1 MARRYPAGVSIRE
14 EAPDLDPD
22 DARRIVADLWG
33 LPDARARD
41 LGSHQDRNFLITTP
55 DARFVLKVANTAIPD
70 ASLDAQD
77 AAMLAL
83 AGLPIRVPRPVASAT
98 GTLREVVDL
107 EGSPHSVRLLT
118 YVEGVPMTGRA
129 YFAPATARQFGALA
143 GQVCG
148 ALAAF
153 SHPGAD
159 LPNQWDVR
167 RSPQVVADL
176 LTALDP
182 DLAARVHRLS
192 AQSQR
197 ALEGFAPDLPT
208 QVIHA
213 DVTDFNVVA
222 DPGADAR
229 LVPAGIIDF
238 GDLMHTWRAAEAA
251 VTICALLVKDLRA
264 PLRIAEDVLGGFLR
278 TQPLTPVEVEAL
290 WPMVAARACAGLVST
305 AHQLGS
311 EPDNPYLHD
320 NLAVDRAVFELVAAL
335 PMELGTLAMRRA
347 AGLLEAPEPVLAV
360 RAPVLPD
367 LGEVAQIDLS
377 TTSPLL
383 DDGAWT
389 DSERVRAAVRSAAGA
404 ASPRW
409 GVIAYG
415 QPHVHHS
422 LIDSLEEPATIHL
435 GLDVLLPRG
444 SRVVAP
450 WPGQLTQG
458 EPWVTRLVGEEGWD
472 LLVSGAEP
480 LRAPGSRVAAGEPIA
495 AVTTS
500 RAPALPDHIHVQV
513 VRTGVIAPT
522 HAPASQAELWRHLC
536 PDPGVLLGLEPV
548 PMEPDSHELL
558 RRRESALA
566 SVQKHYFADP
576 PRIERGWRHHLVD
589 VSGRVYLDGINNVAV
604 LGHSHSGVAD
614 AVDRALRTLNTN
626 SRFHYAAHVEFAEML
641 LATMPTGLD
650 RVFLLSS
657 GSETVDLALRLA
669 RVHTG
674 ARDTI
679 ALRTAYHGWTTASD
693 EVSSAL
699 MDNPR
704 ALETRPDW
712 IHLAEPPNLYRGPF
726 TGPDAGTR
734 YADDVRRILAEL
746 GDAARRPAAFVCE
759 TLNGNAGGIELPVDY
774 LPQVYEAVRAA
785 GGVVIADEV
794 QVGYG
799 RLGSHF
805 WGFEMNGV
813 VPDIVCLAKSTGN
826 GYPVSAVVCTREIAE
841 SFAVEGSLFAS
852 MGGTP
857 AGAAAG
863 IATLTALRD
872 EDLMGNASRM
882 GARLRAGL
890 EALVERFDMAGA
902 VHGRGL
908 YLGLELVEDKESRTP
923 ATEATDA
930 LCERLLGL
938 GVIMAATG
946 DHMNV
951 LKIKPPLCIDA
962 AGVDFLL
969 AALEVAFS
977 EGW

>member
-1 MARRYPAGVSIRE
+1 
-14 EAPDLDPD
+14 
-22 DARRIVADLWG
+22 
-33 LPDARARD
+33 
-41 LGSHQDRNFLITTP
+41 
-55 DARFVLKVANTAIPD
+55 
-70 ASLDAQD
+70 
-77 AAMLAL
+77 MLAL
-83 AGLPIRVPRPVASAT
+83 ADLPVRTPRPIASTT
-98 GTLREVVDL
+98 GALREVVDL
-107 EGSPHSVRLLT
+107 GGTPHSVRLLT
-118 YVEGVPMTGRA
+118 YVEGVPMTARG
-129 YFAPATARQFGALA
+129 YFAPVTARQFGALA
-143 GQVCG
+143 GRVCA
-148 ALAAF
+148 ALAGF
-153 SHPGAD
+153 RHPGAD

-176 LTALDP
+176 LGALDP
-182 DLAARVHRLS
+182 ELARRVHALS
-192 AQSQR
+192 AQSQQ
-197 ALEGFAPDLPT
+197 ALDGVATDLPR

-222 DPGADAR
+222 DRSPDAR

-251 VTICALLVKDLRA
+251 VTICALLVKDRRA
-264 PLRIAEDVLGGFLR
+264 PLRLAEDVLTGFLSQ
-278 TQPLTPVEVEAL
+278 QPLSEPEVRTL

-320 NLAVDRAVFELVAAL
+320 NLAVDRAVFEIVAARPL
-335 PMELGTLAMRRA
+335 ELGTLAMRRA
-347 AGLLEAPEPVLAV
+347 AGLLGAPEPLL
-360 RAPVLPD
+360 PIGTTVLPE
-367 LGEVAQIDLS
+367 LGGVTSIDLS

-383 DDGAWT
+383 DEGAWT
-389 DSERVRAAVRSAAGA
+389 DPERVRAAVRSAAAA

-415 QPHVHHS
+415 QPHLHHS
-422 LIDSLEEPATIHL
+422 VVDSLEEPATIHL
-435 GLDVLLPRG
+435 GIDVLLPRG

-450 WPGQLTQG
+450 WPGRLILG
-458 EPWVTRLVGEEGWD
+458 EPWMTHLVGDAGWD

-480 LRAPGSRVAAGEPIA
+480 LRPPGSAVAAGAPIA
-495 AVTTS
+495 SVTTS
-500 RAPALPDHIHVQV
+500 RAPALPDHVHVQI
-513 VRTGVIAPT
+513 VRTGVTAPT

-536 PDPGVLLGLEPV
+536 PDPSVLLGLEPRAA
-548 PMEPDSHELL
+548 EPDAHDLM
-558 RRRESALA
+558 RRREAALA
-566 SVQKHYFADP
+566 SVQKHYWADP
-576 PRIERGWRHHLVD
+576 PRIERGWRHHLAD

-604 LGHSHSGVAD
+604 LGHSHPAVAN
-614 AVDRALRTLNTN
+614 AVTRALRTLNTN

-641 LATMPTGLD
+641 LATMPQELD

-679 ALRTAYHGWTTASD
+679 ALRTAYHGWTTATD

-704 ALETRPDW
+704 ALETRPEW
-712 IHLAEPPNLYRGPF
+712 IHLAEPPNPYRGPF

-734 YADDVRRILAEL
+734 YADDVRRILA
-746 GDAARRPAAFVCE
+746 GMTDAGRRPAAFLCE
-759 TLNGNAGGIELPVDY
+759 TLNGNAGGIELPADY
-774 LPQVYEAVRAA
+774 LQQVYEAVRTA

-805 WGFEMNGV
+805 WGFEMLGV
-813 VPDIVCLAKSTGN
+813 VPDIVCLAKATGN
-826 GYPVSAVVCTREIAE
+826 GYPVSAVVCRQDIAE

-857 AGAAAG
+857 AGAAAA
-863 IATLTALRD
+863 IATLTAVRD
-872 EDLMGNASRM
+872 EDLMGNADRM

-890 EALVERFDMAGA
+890 ESLVERFDMAGA

-908 YLGLELVEDKESRTP
+908 YLGLELVTDRESRTP
-923 ATEATDA
+923 ATQATDA
-930 LCERLLGL
+930 LCERLLEL
-938 GVIMAATG
+938 GVVMAATG

-962 AGVDFLL
+962 ASVDFLL
-969 AALEVAFS
+969 EALEVAFS

>member
-1 MARRYPAGVSIRE
+1 MSILE
-14 EAPDLDPD
+14 EAPVLDLD
-22 DARRIVADLWG
+22 DACRIATDLWG
-33 LPDARARD
+33 LAAPAARD
-41 LGSHQDRNFLITTP
+41 LGSHQDRNFLITTAE
-55 DARFVLKVANTAIPD
+55 ARYVLKVANAAIPD
-70 ASLDAQD
+70 ESLDAQN
-77 AAMLAL
+77 AAMLAV
-83 AGLPIRVPRPVASAT
+83 GHLPIRVPRPVASL
-98 GTLREVVDL
+98 GGSLREVVDL
-107 EGSPHSVRLLT
+107 SGSPHSVRLLT
-118 YVEGVPMTGRA
+118 FVAGSPMT
-129 YFAPATARQFGALA
+129 APGYLAPVTARQFGALS
-143 GQVCG
+143 GQVSG
-148 ALAAF
+148 ALAGF

-159 LPNQWDVR
+159 LPSQWDVR

-176 LTALDP
+176 LGSLEPALGH
-182 DLAARVHRLS
+182 RVATLS
-192 AQSQR
+192 IASQR
-197 ALEGFAPDLPT
+197 ALDEVAADLPR

-213 DVTDFNVVA
+213 DVTDFNVVG
-222 DPGADAR
+222 DPGPDAR

-251 VTICALLVKDLRA
+251 VTLCALLVKDRRA
-264 PLRIAEDVLGGFLR
+264 PLRIAEDVLAGFLGQ
-278 TQPLTPVEVEAL
+278 QPLTPAEVDAL

-305 AHQLGS
+305 AHQLRS
-311 EPDNPYLHD
+311 EPDNAYLHD
-320 NLAVDRAVFELVAAL
+320 NLAVDRAVFEMVAAVPL
-335 PMELGTLAMRRA
+335 ELGTLAMRRA
-347 AGLLEAPEPVLAV
+347 AGTLGRPDRTLPVSTTI
-360 RAPVLPD
+360 LPD
-367 LGEVAQIDLS
+367 LGATTSIDLS
-377 TTSPLL
+377 TTSALL
-383 DDGAWT
+383 DEGAWT
-389 DSERVRAAVRSAAGA
+389 DPGRVREALRTAVGPARSQLTGF
-404 ASPRW
+404 
-409 GVIAYG
+409 IAYG
-415 QPHVHHS
+415 QPHLHHS
-422 LIDSLEEPATIHL
+422 LINSLEEPATIHL

-444 SRVVAP
+444 SQVIAP
-450 WPGQLTQG
+450 WPGQLTLG
-458 EPWVTRLVGEEGWD
+458 EPWVTRLVGDEGWD
-472 LLVSGAEP
+472 LIVSGAEP
-480 LRAPGSRVAAGEPIA
+480 LRAPGARVSAGAPIA

-513 VRTGVIAPT
+513 VLSGVTAPT

-536 PDPGVLLGLEPV
+536 PDPGELLGLAPSVE
-548 PMEPDSHELL
+548 EPDSHELL
-558 RRRESALA
+558 HRRESSLA
-566 SVQKHYFADP
+566 SVQKHYWADP

-589 VSGRVYLDGINNVAV
+589 VSGRVYLDGINNVTV
-604 LGHSHSGVAD
+604 LGHSHPAVAD

-626 SRFHYAAHVEFAEML
+626 SRFHYAAPVEFAEML
-641 LATMPTGLD
+641 LATMPPGLD

-712 IHLAEPPNLYRGPF
+712 IHLAEPPNSYRGPF
-726 TGPDAGTR
+726 TGPDTGTR
-734 YADDVRRILAEL
+734 YADDVRRVLAEL
-746 GDAARRPAAFVCE
+746 AAAGRRPAAFICE
-759 TLNGNAGGIELPVDY
+759 TLNGNAGGIELPDDY
-774 LPQVYEAVRAA
+774 LTQVYDAVRGA

-826 GYPVSAVVCTREIAE
+826 GYPVSAVVCSQEIAE

-857 AGAAAG
+857 AGAQAA
-863 IATLTALRD
+863 IATLRTLRV
-872 EDLMGNASRM
+872 EDLMGNAARM

-890 EALVERFDMAGA
+890 ESLVTGHPMAGA

-908 YLGLELVEDKESRTP
+908 YLGLELVTDRDSRAP

-938 GVIMAATG
+938 GVVMAATG

-951 LKIKPPLCIDA
+951 LKIKPPLCIDE

-969 AALEVAFS
+969 EALEVAFA

>member
-1 MARRYPAGVSIRE
+1 MSIRE
-14 EAPDLDPD
+14 EAPELDLR
-22 DARRIVADLWG
+22 DAQRIVADLWE
-33 LPDARARD
+33 LPDAQARD

-55 DARFVLKVANTAIPD
+55 GARHVLKVANTAIPD
-70 ASLDAQD
+70 GSLDAQN
-77 AAMLAL
+77 AAMLAVS
-83 AGLPIRVPRPVASAT
+83 GLPVRTPRPIPSRAGA
-98 GTLREVVDL
+98 LREVVDL
-107 EGSPHSVRLLT
+107 GGMPHSVRLLT
-118 YVEGVPMTGRA
+118 YVEGAPMTGSL
-129 YFAPATARQFGALA
+129 YFAPVTARQFGALA
-143 GQVCG
+143 GQVSA
-148 ALAAF
+148 ALAGF
-153 SHPGAD
+153 THPGAE
-159 LPNQWDVR
+159 LANQWDVR
-167 RSPQVVADL
+167 RSGQVVADL
-176 LTALDP
+176 VPALDHE
-182 DLAARVHRLS
+182 LAARVRLLS
-192 AQSQR
+192 AQSQE
-197 ALEGFAPDLPT
+197 ALDELDPQLPR

-222 DPGADAR
+222 DLGPDAR
-229 LVPAGIIDF
+229 PVPAGIIDF

-251 VTICALLVKDLRA
+251 VTICALLVKDARA
-264 PLRIAEDVLGGFLR
+264 PLRVAEDVLRGFLAE
-278 TQPLTPVEVEAL
+278 QSLTAVEIAAL
-290 WPMVAARACAGLVST
+290 WPMVAGRACAGLVST
-305 AHQLGS
+305 AHQLSS
-311 EPDNPYLHD
+311 EPDNPYLHE
-320 NLAVDRAVFELVAAL
+320 NLAVDSAVFAMVADL
-335 PMELGTLAMRRA
+335 PLELGTLAMLRA
-347 AGLLEAPEPVLAV
+347 AGLLGAPEQVLATE
-360 RAPVLPD
+360 ALVLPG
-367 LGEVAQIDLS
+367 LGPVTPIDLS

-383 DDGAWT
+383 DEGAWT
-389 DSERVRAAVRSAAGA
+389 DPDRVRAAIRSAVA
-404 ASPRW
+404 AATPRSA
-409 GVIAYG
+409 VIAYG
-415 QPHVHHS
+415 QAHLHHS
-422 LIDSLEEPATIHL
+422 QVDSLAEPATIHL

-444 SRVVAP
+444 SQVVAP
-450 WPGQLTQG
+450 WPGSLAVG
-458 EPWVTRLVGEEGWD
+458 EPWVTHLVGDEGWD

-480 LRAPGSRVAAGEPIA
+480 LRAPGTRVASGAPIA

-500 RAPALPDHIHVQV
+500 RAPALPDHVHVQV
-513 VRTGVIAPT
+513 VRTGVTAPT
-522 HAPASQAELWRHLC
+522 HAPASLAQLWRHLC
-536 PDPGVLLGLEPV
+536 PDPGALLGLEPV
-548 PMEPDSHELL
+548 TPQPGPNDLM
-558 RRRESALA
+558 RRREAALA
-566 SVQKHYFADP
+566 SVQKHYYAEP
-576 PRIERGWRHHLVD
+576 PRIERGWRHHLAD
-589 VSGRVYLDGINNVAV
+589 VSGRVYLDGINNVTV
-604 LGHSHSGVAD
+604 LGHSHPSVAR

-641 LATMPTGLD
+641 LETMPAGLD

-746 GDAARRPAAFVCE
+746 ASAGRRPAAFICE
-759 TLNGNAGGIELPVDY
+759 TLNGNAGGIELPGDY
-774 LPQVYEAVRAA
+774 LPQVYDAVRAA
-785 GGVVIADEV
+785 GGLVIADEV

-805 WGFEMNGV
+805 WGFEMSEV
-813 VPDIVCLAKSTGN
+813 VPDIVCLAKATGN
-826 GYPVSAVVCTREIAE
+826 GYPVSAVVCRREIAE
-841 SFAVEGSLFAS
+841 SFAAEGSLFAS

-857 AGAAAG
+857 AGAVAA
-863 IATLTALRD
+863 IATLTTLRD
-872 EDLMGNASRM
+872 EDLMGNAHRM

-890 EALVERFDMAGA
+890 EALVERHPMAGA

-908 YLGLELVEDKESRTP
+908 YLGLELVTDRETRTP

-930 LCERLLGL
+930 LCERLLTL
-938 GVIMAATG
+938 GVVMAATG

-969 AALEVAFS
+969 EALEVAFT

>member
-1 MARRYPAGVSIRE
+1 MSILE
-14 EAPDLDPD
+14 EAPVLELD
-22 DARRIVADLWG
+22 DACRIATGLWG
-33 LPDARARD
+33 LAAPAARD
-41 LGSHQDRNFLITTP
+41 LGSHQDRNFLITTD
-55 DARFVLKVANTAIPD
+55 DARYVLKVANTAIPD
-70 ASLDAQD
+70 ESLDAQN
-77 AAMLAL
+77 AGMLAV
-83 AGLPIRVPRPVASAT
+83 GHLPIRVPRPVASLGGA
-98 GTLREVVDL
+98 LREVVDL
-107 EGSPHSVRLLT
+107 SGSPHSVRLLT
-118 YVEGVPMTGRA
+118 FVAGSPMTGPG
-129 YFAPATARQFGALA
+129 YLAPVTARQFGALA
-143 GQVCG
+143 GQVSG
-148 ALAAF
+148 ALAGF
-153 SHPGAD
+153 SHPGAA
-159 LPNQWDVR
+159 LPSQWDVR
-167 RSPQVVADL
+167 RSPQVVRDLLGSLDPALGQRVAALSAASQKSLDELSADL
-176 LTALDP
+176 PL
-182 DLAARVHRLS
+182 
-192 AQSQR
+192 
-197 ALEGFAPDLPT
+197 

-222 DPGADAR
+222 DPGPDAR
-229 LVPAGIIDF
+229 LIPAGIIDF

-251 VTICALLVKDLRA
+251 VTLCALLVKDSRA
-264 PLRIAEDVLGGFLR
+264 PLRIAEDVLAGFLSQ
-278 TQPLTPVEVEAL
+278 QPLTTAELEAL

-305 AHQLGS
+305 AHQLRS
-311 EPDNPYLHD
+311 EPDNAYLHD
-320 NLAVDRAVFELVAAL
+320 NLAVDRAVFEMVAAL
-335 PMELGTLAMRRA
+335 PLELGTLAMRRA
-347 AGLLEAPEPVLAV
+347 AGILGRPDPALPVGTTI
-360 RAPVLPD
+360 LPD
-367 LGEVAQIDLS
+367 LGGTTPIDLS

-383 DDGAWT
+383 DEGAWT
-389 DSERVRAAVRSAAGA
+389 DPGRVREALRSAVGPAR
-404 ASPRW
+404 SPLT
-409 GVIAYG
+409 GVIPYG
-415 QPHVHHS
+415 EAHLHHS
-422 LIDSLEEPATIHL
+422 RTNSLQEPATIHL

-444 SRVVAP
+444 SQVVAP
-450 WPGQLTQG
+450 WPGQLTIG
-458 EPWVTRLVGEEGWD
+458 EPWVTHLAGDRGWD
-472 LLVSGAEP
+472 LIVSGAEP
-480 LRAPGSRVAAGEPIA
+480 LRAPGARVTAGTPIA
-495 AVTTS
+495 SVTTS
-500 RAPALPDHIHVQV
+500 RAPALPDHVHVQV
-513 VRTGVIAPT
+513 VRSGVTAPT

-536 PDPGVLLGLEPV
+536 PDPAELLGLAPSAE
-548 PMEPDSHELL
+548 EPDSHHLL
-558 RRRESALA
+558 HRRKSSLA
-566 SVQKHYFADP
+566 SVQKHYWADP
-576 PRIERGWRHHLVD
+576 PQIERGWRHHLVD

-604 LGHSHSGVAD
+604 LGHSHPAVAD

-641 LATMPTGLD
+641 LETMPAGLD

-669 RVHTG
+669 RVHTR

-712 IHLAEPPNLYRGPF
+712 IHLAEPPNSYRGPF
-726 TGPDAGTR
+726 TGPDAGDR

-746 GDAARRPAAFVCE
+746 AAAGRRPAAFICE
-759 TLNGNAGGIELPVDY
+759 TLNGNAGGIELPGDY
-774 LPQVYEAVRAA
+774 LAQVYDAVRGA

-826 GYPVSAVVCTREIAE
+826 GYPVSAVVCRREFAE

-857 AGAAAG
+857 AGAEAA
-863 IATLTALRD
+863 IATLRALRD
-872 EDLMGNASRM
+872 EDLMGNAARM

-890 EALVERFDMAGA
+890 ESLVGRYEMAGA

-908 YLGLELVEDKESRTP
+908 YLGLELVTDGESRTP

-951 LKIKPPLCIDA
+951 LKIKPPLCIDD

-969 AALEVAFS
+969 EALEVAFT